1 MYLGEYLM
9 AVIRYSAYLC
19 ARINVG
25 TSPEVSVIRTWP
37 RLALFTV
44 TSRKGPS
51 RSTGRRILL
60 LLLGVWGLPA
70 VLARAQLQGDAAPR
84 PDEFKLNV
92 GLGGGYTTNPGLR
105 SATGESNADSTS
117 ELRVAILDRKSS
129 PRTDWS
135 AKYDSFYTRYGSNNQ
150 FDTVN
155 HALSFDGRYLVRR
168 RTHLNLFEHFFYS
181 RNPFQIGVA
190 APTDETIILTQLTHR
205 WRSISDAEFDTAVS
219 RSLTLRVG
227 ASSRIE
233 RLDLSPSVDINTYS
247 GRLGIQ
253 KQIGAQNSIAST
265 YGYSRFDFQSEGTAD
280 VQSHGLDL
288 SWSHGPP
295 AGPACVLSAGL
306 SRVLSESERQNRLT
320 AGVTLHHPFRRI
332 DFVSGYRRSLDA
344 DAGVAT
350 VTVAQNAYAGL
361 SGTVGRSASL
371 GVFAEY
377 GKRDSVLETGDQI
390 ALTYTGAAIRGSIAL
405 DPRFSISGEARR
417 RKQMAAEGAGED
429 LTVDTLFLGLV
440 FQIF

>member
-1 MYLGEYLM
+1 MESFDDRG
-9 AVIRYSAYLC
+9 
-19 ARINVG
+19 
-25 TSPEVSVIRTWP
+25 
-37 RLALFTV
+37 LAGDERRETV
-44 TSRKGPS
+44 
-51 RSTGRRILL
+51 RRIRHDD
-60 LLLGVWGLPA
+60 
-70 VLARAQLQGDAAPR
+70 LAI
-84 PDEFKLNV
+84 
-92 GLGGGYTTNPGLR
+92 
-105 SATGESNADSTS
+105 
-117 ELRVAILDRKSS
+117 RV
-129 PRTDWS
+129 P
-135 AKYDSFYTRYGSNNQ
+135 
-150 FDTVN
+150 
-155 HALSFDGRYLVRR
+155 
-168 RTHLNLFEHFFYS
+168 
-181 RNPFQIGVA
+181 
-190 APTDETIILTQLTHR
+190 QLT
-205 WRSISDAEFDTAVS
+205 
-219 RSLTLRVG
+219 
-227 ASSRIE
+227 
-233 RLDLSPSVDINTYS
+233 PSVDINTYS

-253 KQIGAQNSIAST
+253 KQVGQKDSIAST

-280 VQSHGLDL
+280 VESHRLDL

-440 FQIF
+440 FQVF